1 MLTQI
6 FVYTFLFGV
15 FALLVTIGYSKEIK
29 KGYAQFKQTNREL
42 VIEAKELVTWIKSR
56 AQALFFAYRNKYI
69 EYNERY

>member
-56 AQALFFAYRNKYI
+56 A
-69 EYNERY
+69 